1 MPETDLCQYWPR
13 WFREILDFQ
22 ALCRTVGDELRLMA
36 SAMERVRQN
45 LFVQTMDED
54 TAAAW
59 EAIFHIVP
67 NRTTETLAFRR
78 DRVLNRLSMRPPFT
92 LTFLYQRL
100 DALFGPGSWEVEVD
114 YPNYTLYI
122 EAAVEDQQ
130 YFSEM
135 SVTMD
140 IIKPCHIVYISRP
153 RVSAGLLISE
163 VVALPPGRQYNYV
176 FGRWSLGERPFAD
189 IDRRFNYRMGRW
201 ALDGALPFS
210 QTKEEELIKMA
221 AQPSIQPALLNQTA
235 GFVAEDIR
243 AVRLNGELVIGTL
256 SRSTVGNVASV
267 GYRVL
272 REQLEEVALIELL
285 DASGNVLT
293 ESRVSVPIADETVA
307 FRHAFIVKE
316 DA

>member
-1 MPETDLCQYWPR
+1 MAETDICQYWPP

-22 ALCRTVGDELRLMA
+22 ALCRTEGEELRVMA
-36 SAMERVRQN
+36 MFMERVHQN
-45 LFVQTMDED
+45 FFVQTMDEE
-54 TAAAW
+54 TAAGW
-59 EAIFHIVP
+59 EAIFRIVP
-67 NRTTETLAFRR
+67 NPVTETLAFRR
-78 DRVLNRLSMRPPFT
+78 DRILNRLSMHPPFT

-100 DALFGPGSWEVEVD
+100 DALFGPGNWEVEVD

-153 RVSAGLLISE
+153 RVAASFLVSESIMRTVGDYHYILGGWALGLL
-163 VVALPPGRQYNYV
+163 
-176 FGRWSLGERPFAD
+176 PF
-189 IDRRFNYRMGRW
+189 
-201 ALDGALPFS
+201 FS
-210 QTKEEELIKMA
+210 GKEEEVGKMA
-221 AQPSIQPALLNQTA
+221 SQPSIQQAFLDQAA
-235 GFVAEDIR
+235 GFVADDIKS
-243 AVRLNGELVIGTL
+243 VRINGEILITAL

-272 REQLEEVALIELL
+272 REQTEEVSRIELL
-285 DASGNVLT
+285 DKAGTVLT
-293 ESRVSVPIADETVA
+293 TSAVYVPVAEETVA

-316 DA
+316 GT

>member
-1 MPETDLCQYWPR
+1 MAETDICQYWPP

-22 ALCRTVGDELRLMA
+22 ALCRTEGEELRVMA
-36 SAMERVRQN
+36 MFMERVHQN
-45 LFVQTMDED
+45 FFVQTMDEE
-54 TAAAW
+54 TAAGW
-59 EAIFHIVP
+59 EAIFRIVP
-67 NRTTETLAFRR
+67 NPVTETLAFRR
-78 DRVLNRLSMRPPFT
+78 DRILNRLSMHPPFT

-100 DALFGPGSWEVEVD
+100 DALFGPGNWEVEVD

-153 RVSAGLLISE
+153 RVAASFLVSESIMRTVGDYNYILGGWALGLL
-163 VVALPPGRQYNYV
+163 
-176 FGRWSLGERPFAD
+176 PF
-189 IDRRFNYRMGRW
+189 
-201 ALDGALPFS
+201 FS
-210 QTKEEELIKMA
+210 GKEEEVVKMA
-221 AQPSIQPALLNQTA
+221 SQPSIQQAFLDQAA
-235 GFVAEDIR
+235 GFVADDIKS
-243 AVRLNGELVIGTL
+243 VRINGEILITAL

-272 REQLEEVALIELL
+272 REQTEEVSRIELL
-285 DASGNVLT
+285 DKAGTVLT
-293 ESRVSVPIADETVA
+293 TSAVYVPVAEETVA

-316 DA
+316 GT

>member
-1 MPETDLCQYWPR
+1 MAETDICQYWPP

-22 ALCRTVGDELRLMA
+22 ALCRTEGEELRVMA
-36 SAMERVRQN
+36 MFMERVHQN
-45 LFVQTMDED
+45 FFVQTMDEE
-54 TAAAW
+54 TAAGW
-59 EAIFHIVP
+59 EAIFRIVP
-67 NRTTETLAFRR
+67 NPVTETLAFRR
-78 DRVLNRLSMRPPFT
+78 DRILNRLSMHPPFT

-100 DALFGPGSWEVEVD
+100 DALFGPGNWEVEVD

-153 RVSAGLLISE
+153 RVAASFLVSESIMRTIGDYNYILGGWALGLL
-163 VVALPPGRQYNYV
+163 
-176 FGRWSLGERPFAD
+176 PF
-189 IDRRFNYRMGRW
+189 
-201 ALDGALPFS
+201 FS
-210 QTKEEELIKMA
+210 GKEEEVVKMA
-221 AQPSIQPALLNQTA
+221 SQPSIQQAFLDQAA
-235 GFVAEDIR
+235 GFVADDIKS
-243 AVRLNGELVIGTL
+243 VRINGEILITAL

-272 REQLEEVALIELL
+272 REQTEEVSRIELL
-285 DASGNVLT
+285 DRAGTVLT
-293 ESRVSVPIADETVA
+293 TSAVYVPVAEETVA

-316 DA
+316 GT